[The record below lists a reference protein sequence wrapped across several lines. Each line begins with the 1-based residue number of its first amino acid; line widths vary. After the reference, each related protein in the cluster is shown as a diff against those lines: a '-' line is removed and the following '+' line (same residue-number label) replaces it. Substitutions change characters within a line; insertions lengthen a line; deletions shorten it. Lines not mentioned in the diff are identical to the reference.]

1 MSASDSLHYQLC
13 QEGAKWLHRRKH
25 DWKKCQDRECH
36 MSKFCHHCI
45 AYDYVAVEL
54 CVYGAENTDVWGYS
68 CGDASSAVI
77 EVKTSHSDFL
87 ADKKKW
93 WRTNEAKER
102 GFQAGTRRWYLCPES
117 VIKPEELPEG
127 WGLLYW
133 DGKKINHIVPPAVGD
148 RNTTRADMIMM
159 MSILRRENFPKK
171 IYNYRGTNPQ
181 FNPET

>member
-1 MSASDSLHYQLC
+1 
-13 QEGAKWLHRRKH
+13 
-25 DWKKCQDRECH
+25 

-54 CVYGAENTDVWGYS
+54 CVYGAENTDVWGYC
-68 CGDASSAVI
+68 CGECTSAVI

-87 ADKKKW
+87 ADQKKW
-93 WRTNEAKER
+93 WRTNEAKDR
-102 GFQAGTRRWYLCPES
+102 GFQAGTRRWYLCPDG

-133 DGKKINHIVPPAVGD
+133 DGKKINHIVPPTVSD